1 MCSYSI
7 FFSKACTL
15 HPHLNNKLNVCVCAK
30 TICWSQSSENLR
42 NSPFRNRGM
51 QHVMEKSG
59 MFACEK
65 LCLFFRLFLLSHL
78 LRCIPAR
85 SRAEQSRAQR
95 EEKERGR
102 PCEAGNT
109 EQRPEGC
116 LDRCRLPLG
125 SPGSNINMQPHSPAL
140 TTVGE
145 TCPQPPERERD
156 RGRMGTRPLSNPCG
170 VYTQLTSRSVAISP
184 LSLSLSVSRF
194 LSLSLSLSLSH
205 PRLGSRGQK

>member
-1 MCSYSI
+1 MKNSASFSVS
-7 FFSKACTL
+7 FFSVIFSDAFQPRT
-15 HPHLNNKLNVCVCAK
+15 
-30 TICWSQSSENLR
+30 
-42 NSPFRNRGM
+42 
-51 QHVMEKSG
+51 
-59 MFACEK
+59 
-65 LCLFFRLFLLSHL
+65 
-78 LRCIPAR
+78 
-85 SRAEQSRAQR
+85 EQSRAQR

-170 VYTQLTSRSVAISP
+170 VYTQLTSRSVAIS
-184 LSLSLSVSRF
+184 
-194 LSLSLSLSLSH
+194 SLSLSLSH